1 MMRVQDIKKVKERIF
16 SDSLM
21 KALVLLQELNPVIDY
36 VYRSDLDTNSI
47 EFTMGEDRYLLVV

>member
-21 KALVLLQELNPVIDY
+21 KALVLLQELNPVVDY